1 MISIIAL
8 LIIYFVSL
16 WFAINWILGE
26 VPDTTLEIE
35 DLDIK
40 ISEKR
45 QSIERCIMAP
55 YKHATSLCGRNIST
69 EFHFSNTD
77 HWLKNR
83 DTRGKIVACRR
94 CAFVLRSYIK
104 TERLMIRASEK
115 KT

>member
-1 MISIIAL
+1 MISITVLI
-8 LIIYFVSL
+8 IIYFASL
-16 WFAINWILGE
+16 WFALSWILGE

-35 DLDIK
+35 DLDVK
-40 ISEKR
+40 ISENR

-69 EFHFSNTD
+69 EFHFTSTD

-83 DTRGKIVACRR
+83 DTIGRTVACRR
-94 CAFVLRSYIK
+94 CAFVLCSYIK